1 MVLGAHANGMRRID
15 GTDMAIG
22 AVIEKHDS
30 VADRKEV
37 RHNQFGS
44 ADRPSS
50 KADPTEM
57 RST

>member
-50 KADPTEM
+50 KAEM